1 MTNLPV
7 PAEALEAL
15 VEEIEAIVVE
25 KSYDAQ
31 NAKLELFWLTGEAL
45 RRYEREQNISI
56 TTLVQACA
64 ADNRLSG
71 KQMGERNLFW
81 ALKIFDKFPQKE
93 FPEDKAATL
102 TKVKKLLT
110 DGGDVEACDHS
121 ETEEVHRCKKCKKVV

>member
-1 MTNLPV
+1 MSNLPV

-25 KSYDAQ
+25 KAYQA
-31 NAKLELFWLTGEAL
+31 NEAKLELFWLTGEAL
-45 RRYEREQNISI
+45 RRYEREQNVSI
-56 TTLVQACA
+56 TALVQACA
-64 ADNRLSG
+64 NDNRLSG

-93 FPEDKAATL
+93 FPEDKNATL

-110 DGGDVEACDHS
+110 DGGDMTPCDHAELES
-121 ETEEVHRCKKCKKVV
+121 VQRCKTCKRVV

>member
-1 MTNLPV
+1 MSNLPV

-25 KSYDAQ
+25 KVYESQ

-64 ADNRLSG
+64 NDNRLSG

-81 ALKIFDKFPQKE
+81 ALKIFDKFPLKE
-93 FPEDKAATL
+93 FPDDKAATL
-102 TKVKKLLT
+102 TKVKKMLT
-110 DGGDVEACDHS
+110 DGGEVSPCDHS
-121 ETEEVHRCKKCKKVV
+121 ELEDVHRCKACKKVV